1 MERIEAFLDWGG
13 TKKDIVCLVVSAAAL
28 IISIFDLIPL
38 PFDAAYVAIVLCG
51 IPIILR
57 RPWSGW

>member
-38 PFDAAYVAIVLCG
+38 RSTRPMWRSCSAAY
-51 IPIILR
+51 P
-57 RPWSGW
+57 